1 MPTKDTIANDIMKHQ
16 ASFTASP
23 GSDREYARYVITER
37 QTVRY
42 IFLLLL
48 STTKDEDIS
57 SITYVNIGRNAMA
70 SDVVM
75 VIASTIKEI
84 SPRCNTQTEQL
95 CLRCAYTTEGSSS
108 PEHYCAPS
116 HDADGIIP
124 CPALVCCDIHTEEIC
139 YDTVTSNPISCARY
153 DEGGCPCPEGQVKCD
168 NSEHTNGHCL
178 PTDAPCCDLDEQACS
193 DGTCQK
199 YDEGPCPASSRRQPN
214 ESSSDNSS
222 SSSGK
227 DFTVKT
233 RLGHTR
239 IGGTTNVEATFH
251 YLEGKCIKDASTVL
265 NSPYTNLSL
274 QRCAKKCVNHGNECK
289 GISFY
294 NTLTKRTSDGVA
306 RMTGDCML
314 VKSVDDDDNVDC
326 NEEDRGKVELYE
338 KEEVLNVIIA

>member
-1 MPTKDTIANDIMKHQ
+1 
-16 ASFTASP
+16 
-23 GSDREYARYVITER
+23 
-37 QTVRY
+37 VRY
-42 IFLLLL
+42 TISFIIDNIKKMKSFHL
-48 STTKDEDIS
+48 SLILTLA
-57 SITYVNIGRNAMA
+57 AMS

-75 VIASTIKEI
+75 VISSTIKEI
-84 SPRCNTQTEQL
+84 TPRCNTQISQL

-108 PEHYCAPS
+108 PQFYCAPS
-116 HDADGIIP
+116 HDANGISIP
-124 CPALVCCDIHTEEIC
+124 CPALVCCDIQTEEIC
-139 YDTVTSNPISCARY
+139 YDTVTNNPISCARY

-168 NSEHTNGHCL
+168 NSEHTKGHCIS
-178 PTDAPCCDLDEQACS
+178 TDAPCCDLDEQACS
-193 DGTCQK
+193 DGTCKK

-222 SSSGK
+222 SSGK

-239 IGGTTNVEATFH
+239 IGGTTKVEATFH
-251 YLEGKCIKDASTVL
+251 YLGGKCIKDASTVL

-314 VKSVDDDDNVDC
+314 VKSVDDDDTVDC

-338 KEEVLNVIIA
+338 KDEVLNVMIA